1 MPINIDQVLC
11 SRARWRLSFLAP
23 FWALQVAILLCLMG
37 VFAYRLVDTFEHY
50 DEGKKNGQVPMVEV
64 VWEATNVGFSTI
76 SLVLTII
83 EISRLATD
91 ILTPFLM
98 LCTHIIKL
106 VLSLAI
112 LGLDITVYLQRT
124 DRHYSIVALA
134 LDCGLLA
141 AAIST
146 FVYSVKTYR
155 RLLKYEN
162 YVVSNGPNHDLE
174 FGTKVSRFGGKHTSV
189 ISTRG
194 HSSTAYISTTVP
206 EADNLKGKIDSA
218 LGAEFGWADESKPRG
233 VVVGVGVVAR
243 SSKVESQVDLPRTT
257 SWVTE
262 RGNTVAPP
270 TSLSDPG
277 TEGSDSRPGSRG
289 IQDEV
294 GNKHTRHSS
303 IPTVIVSGHDE
314 DAGDDDTQALLH
326 SGSRST

>member
-1 MPINIDQVLC
+1 MSINIDQVLC

-37 VFAYRLVDTFEHY
+37 VFAYRLVDTFEYY
-50 DEGKKNGQVPMVEV
+50 DEGKKNGQAPLVEV

-112 LGLDITVYLQRT
+112 LGLDVTVYLQRT

-189 ISTRG
+189 N
-194 HSSTAYISTTVP
+194 TAYISTTVP
-206 EADNLKGKIDSA
+206 EAGNLKGEIDSA
-218 LGAEFGWADESKPRG
+218 LDAEFGWADDSKPRG
-233 VVVGVGVVAR
+233 VVVGAGVVPR
-243 SSKVESQVDLPRTT
+243 SSKIESQVDLPRTA

-262 RGNTVAPP
+262 RGNTVGTP

-277 TEGSDSRPGSRG
+277 TEGGDNRP
-289 IQDEV
+289 E
-294 GNKHTRHSS
+294 HTRHSS
-303 IPTVIVSGHDE
+303 IPTVIVSGHDD

-326 SGSRST
+326 GGSRST